1 MVMRVETY
9 SEQGVPRQTAQQ
21 PLAERVDTGANLLPD
36 AINSLVQT
44 GAQAYKTQQK
54 FNDDANKLFAR
65 EELVT
70 FEEGKRNLLDQFS
83 KLQGRDAVEAKAFYE
98 DGLAKLRASSLI
110 RAEGRLTGDT
120 LKEFDLQMR
129 SSLIPAY
136 SDVSSKAEAGMRQFD
151 SSTVKQLKDS
161 ALADGFSAG
170 EYFYFA
176 PPSAQA
182 GWRQGFLAAMQN
194 GETAHLGGLA
204 KQGLL
209 LDETVGAETE
219 AFRSSYAL
227 MALQGAANSE
237 GGLAAAEAMDA
248 FLRDEGIEFKGAD
261 AVKAKSLLENLRK
274 TAKENDYRQRVAEGT
289 SALLGLG
296 SISEMTE
303 AAQEMDPEIRNEA
316 LRAATSQFNAVR
328 ADNEKQAAEA
338 LDTLYRHLQDP
349 ENLGLSAQEVAEKHP
364 GLWDKIKDNRQMAR
378 QFMEREAIVTD
389 SQYHGWLRTMS
400 NGDLLARWQTGE
412 RDLNDRGYNSF
423 LEEVKTKLSVTD
435 YNSFLSRVKSVVD
448 PAGSKSDTKAKI
460 EEQWGRRLTAQLN
473 DRWETMTGTKISNLG
488 KKGRQSR
495 DQFFNLVNAAANF
508 EMEKNISEGGDGQMS
523 NARFMEILDQYSEPF
538 VVPGVF
544 WGTNEVEFKN
554 ASPEFLDA
562 ILPAAQEGADYSDL
576 QSLYDQNPDDVSEAI
591 SEIQAHRAQ
600 GYQIQWTSDNIRR
613 VIQMIKS
620 EQK

>member
-1 MVMRVETY
+1 MRVETY

-36 AINSLVQT
+36 ALNSLVQT

-54 FNDDANKLFAR
+54 FNDDANKLYAR
-65 EELVT
+65 EAMVA
-70 FEEGKRNLLDQFS
+70 FEEGKRDLLDQFS

-98 DGLAKLRASSLI
+98 NELSNLRSSF
-110 RAEGRLTGDT
+110 RSGVEGRLSGDT
-120 LKEFDLQMR
+120 LREFDLQMR

-136 SDVSSKAEAGMRQFD
+136 SDVSSRAEAGMRQFD
-151 SSTVKQLKDS
+151 ASTVKQLKDS

-170 EYFYFA
+170 EYLYFA

-274 TAKENDYRQRVAEGT
+274 TTKENDYRQRVAEAT
-289 SALLGLG
+289 SALSGYD
-296 SISEMTE
+296 SVADMQK
-303 AAQEMDPEIRNEA
+303 AAQKMDPEVRNEA

-328 ADNEKQAAEA
+328 ADNEKQAADA
-338 LDTLYRHLQDP
+338 LDALYRHLQDP
-349 ENLGLSAQEVAEKHP
+349 ENVGLSTLEVAERYP
-364 GLWDKIKDNRQMAR
+364 DLWDKVKNNRQMAR
-378 QFMEREAIVTD
+378 QFVERESITTD
-389 SQYHGWLRTMS
+389 WAYYGWLRTMPKE
-400 NGDLLARWQTGE
+400 DLLARWQEGE
-412 RDLNDRGYNSF
+412 RTVTERGYNSF
-423 LEEVKTKLSVTD
+423 LNEAQNRLNATEYS
-435 YNSFLSRVKSVVD
+435 SFLSTMRAVID
-448 PAGSKSDTKAKI
+448 PVRAKNDAKAKI

-473 DRWETMTGTKISNLG
+473 DRWETMTGTKVSQLG
-488 KKGRQSR
+488 TKGRRAR
-495 DQFFNLVNAAANF
+495 DQFFDLVNAAANF
-508 EMEKNISEGGDGQMS
+508 EMEKNISEGGDGHMS
-523 NARFMEILDQYSEPF
+523 NARFMEILDQFSEPF
-538 VVPGVF
+538 IVQRPIL
-544 WGTNEVEFKN
+544 WDKEVGFNK

-620 EQK
+620 ERK